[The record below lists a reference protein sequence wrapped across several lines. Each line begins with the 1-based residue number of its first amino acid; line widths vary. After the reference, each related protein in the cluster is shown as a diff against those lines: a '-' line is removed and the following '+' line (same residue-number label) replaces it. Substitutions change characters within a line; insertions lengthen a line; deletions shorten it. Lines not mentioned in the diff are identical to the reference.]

1 MCCEG
6 KNPSHK
12 PTGFICNSFQ
22 KEISIMI
29 EMWLDQLVVDRN
41 VFAAYKSVT
50 SMVNRGL
57 KFGLLVD
64 SSENIAC

>member
-1 MCCEG
+1 M
-6 KNPSHK
+6 
-12 PTGFICNSFQ
+12 F
-22 KEISIMI
+22 